1 MVDNAV
7 KWLSEAPF
15 CYRGEKPTDNY
26 SSNLLKMVVLS
37 HEGRMEVIIKDL
49 IKSDRNSISHFQ
61 KTEMESGGK
70 KIYFTKH
77 LHKGIALIGFFL
89 ERLILSESL
98 QLVSLS

>member
-1 MVDNAV
+1 MDNAV

-15 CYRGEKPTDNY
+15 CYRGENPSDNY

-49 IKSDRNSISHFQ
+49 IKSDRNFISHFQ

-70 KIYFTKH
+70 KIYNTKL
-77 LHKGIALIGFFL
+77 LHKGIAFNWSIFWLL
-89 ERLILSESL
+89 KLSESL
-98 QLVSLS
+98 